1 MDPSCQFYSFLKGD
15 RTDRTFLSTVQANN
29 FIEFYSLL
37 RKVVTVTPVV
47 LNFSKYDK
55 ERMELSIIL
64 YLPYL
69 ENFDLRLGGDRNPSQ
84 TAALNLSKEWNL
96 HGF

>member
-1 MDPSCQFYSFLKGD
+1 MELSSILFLKV
-15 RTDRTFLSTVQANN
+15 TLLTLPSLSTVQANN

-69 ENFDLRLGGDRNPSQ
+69 ENFDLRLGGDRNPS
-84 TAALNLSKEWNL
+84 
-96 HGF
+96 